1 MCTYILLVYNNKEN
15 NMAKVKTFLLSF
27 LIAALSIV
35 FIAGC
40 STDTSSS
47 NLGGEV
53 AVVQIM
59 AVGKQN
65 QM

>member
-1 MCTYILLVYNNKEN
+1 
-15 NMAKVKTFLLSF
+15 MARFKTFLLSF

-47 NLGGEV
+47 NLGGV
-53 AVVQIM
+53 MAAAQITV
-59 AVGKQN
+59 VGKLHQ
-65 QM
+65 Q